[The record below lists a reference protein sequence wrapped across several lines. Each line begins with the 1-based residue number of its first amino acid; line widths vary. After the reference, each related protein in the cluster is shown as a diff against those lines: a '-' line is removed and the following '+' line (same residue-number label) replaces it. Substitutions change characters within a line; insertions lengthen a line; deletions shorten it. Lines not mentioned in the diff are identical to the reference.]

1 MAVAVA
7 VAVRAEGVLVAA
19 VVVVRVGVG
28 RGRVGGTEY
37 KLEQI
42 IFPDF
47 KHQNRKILSLHAP
60 GRGK

>member
-19 VVVVRVGVG
+19 VVVVRVG
-28 RGRVGGTEY
+28 VGGTEY

-60 GRGK
+60 EIGK